1 MSPERVTDIV
11 SGRLAEW
18 GNILAQSHCTPVA
31 LVGVGHDHASGL
43 LKLCVPE
50 DATMQE
56 VITLLRGVAV
66 SLQRQEDSR

>member
-50 DATMQE
+50 D
-56 VITLLRGVAV
+56 VDVPSLVTLLRAAIDHFTTQQGAK
-66 SLQRQEDSR
+66 